1 MQRYSARAILNA
13 KPVDVLNNFRG
24 KFELVFDDGQVIES
38 TGMQLAMSRY
48 AWELNK
54 KFPNVGLY
62 ARHHISTFMKED
74 TDFKPST
81 ILNLNSS
88 IMTDIWDVYYR
99 NNNTD
104 AINKMQDELWQT
116 FMDINNAIFN
126 DVMIH
131 GAKNHAT
138 MNIEDILEIM
148 LDKEILDIEKK
159 YPVNHETVID
169 PGYVPGIYSRKKKVI
184 DQDRFR
190 QNNISILLRS
200 GSIKAQQLYQCM
212 GPRGSLTDMDSSIFK
227 HPIDTGFFHGL
238 KDIYHVLIESRTA
251 ALALNNQ
258 SGPLKFTE
266 YLSRRV
272 QLIGMELARLHHGD
286 CGSKHHLEIQ
296 VRGERQGSVMSDL
309 RLLEG
314 MNYLDEETGTY
325 RPVRLKDTHLIG
337 KRIKVRTV
345 LGCKHKDPNGVCST
359 CFGEASRNI
368 ARYRNLGH
376 YCVIAF
382 TQIITQMVLSTK
394 HHISSA
400 TASTVQLFDNALNYL
415 RAIQDGLGISIRPDI
430 LGKYKSVKLVLPE
443 VVFEGLSDIREVED
457 TNILSPRRTSH
468 VNRILLRITD
478 KKNNTVDE
486 VLDVVSIRDE
496 GYLSADMLKHM
507 KEKGWT
513 VDHDGNIEI
522 DITEYDPEHS
532 VIEITPKQFDMFA
545 YSRGIEKILKSSVK
559 DIKRRNT
566 EVTPESF
573 LMELVD
579 VINTKLEIN
588 LSILQIVAYTMM
600 CTDPSKKDY
609 SLPKPHTN
617 HAVGTMDHL
626 LIGRS
631 LSAALLYEKQTQI
644 LSSVDSFYYTN
655 RTDSPMD
662 ELFVPNQMDLK
673 YRKV

>member
-1 MQRYSARAILNA
+1 M
-13 KPVDVLNNFRG
+13 
-24 KFELVFDDGQVIES
+24 
-38 TGMQLAMSRY
+38 
-48 AWELNK
+48 
-54 KFPNVGLY
+54 
-62 ARHHISTFMKED
+62 
-74 TDFKPST
+74 
-81 ILNLNSS
+81 
-88 IMTDIWDVYYR
+88 
-99 NNNTD
+99 
-104 AINKMQDELWQT
+104 
-116 FMDINNAIFN
+116 
-126 DVMIH
+126 
-131 GAKNHAT
+131 
-138 MNIEDILEIM
+138 
-148 LDKEILDIEKK
+148 
-159 YPVNHETVID
+159 
-169 PGYVPGIYSRKKKVI
+169 I

-430 LGKYKSVKLVLPE
+430 LGKYKSIKLVLPE

-566 EVTPESF
+566 EVT
-573 LMELVD
+573 
-579 VINTKLEIN
+579 
-588 LSILQIVAYTMM
+588 Q
-600 CTDPSKKDY
+600 
-609 SLPKPHTN
+609 N
-617 HAVGTMDHL
+617 H
-626 LIGRS
+626 S
-631 LSAALLYEKQTQI
+631 
-644 LSSVDSFYYTN
+644 
-655 RTDSPMD
+655 
-662 ELFVPNQMDLK
+662 
-673 YRKV
+673 